1 MYGKE
6 VFIVSLL
13 HECSLIEID
22 SAERK
27 FIQEKGTLYPN
38 GYNLTLGG
46 KGARS
51 IKTDN
56 DVEALQPSTPQK
68 RGGCK
73 DRTAETRS
81 KISDAHKKLS
91 EKSSVKLGRMKNAQT
106 QHTAQKYERF
116 EGVKLDIT
124 NLDQYIHERRA
135 SYVVKINN
143 IQTHCVG
150 KYEKK
155 EILRERARE
164 FLKQIAQLA
173 MLPNCSGKS

>member
-13 HECSLIEID
+13 HECPLTEID

-46 KGARS
+46 KGVRS
-51 IKTDN
+51 IKTD
-56 DVEALQPSTPQK
+56 DVEALQLSTPQK

-73 DRTAETRS
+73 DRTTETRS

-91 EKSSVKLGRMKNAQT
+91 DKSSVKLERMKNAQT
-106 QHTAQKYERF
+106 QHTAQKYARF
-116 EGVKLDIT
+116 DGVKLDIS
-124 NLDQYIHERRA
+124 NLDQYIHERRN

-143 IQTHCVG
+143 IQTHFVG

-164 FLKQIAQLA
+164 FLKEIAQLA